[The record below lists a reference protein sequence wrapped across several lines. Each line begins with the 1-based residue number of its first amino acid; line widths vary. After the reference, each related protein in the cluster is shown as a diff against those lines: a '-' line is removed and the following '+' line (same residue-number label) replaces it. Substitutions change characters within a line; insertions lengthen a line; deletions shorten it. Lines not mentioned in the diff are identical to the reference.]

1 MMSQVSAFR
10 LNLFPATLLSAKPDD
25 GKHHKH
31 GGHDPRGGTGD
42 DPRGGT
48 GDDPRGGTGD
58 DPRGGTGDDPRGGT
72 GDDPRG

>member
-1 MMSQVSAFR
+1 MSQVSTFR
-10 LNLFPATLLSAKPDD
+10 LNLFPTTLLFAKPDD

-31 GGHDPRGGTGD
+31 GGHDQRGGTGDDPRGSGGTGD

-58 DPRGGTGDDPRGGT
+58 DPRG
-72 GDDPRG
+72 